1 MGACCDHLYTM
12 NAILS
17 FLRQVAIFISNP
29 FRAIGLEQLLLP
41 FRSLRNQVTYL
52 GRSLNPGPQF
62 RSLTGSLKAQGFNIG
77 SSTSYTRALIESM
90 QDWQLKREYAELEE
104 EAALST
110 SKGDY
115 SQIHLVHL
123 PTQQRTVVHI
133 GSSIGRSINEVVL
146 QRPTH
151 PEVRLQFTQ
160 VNPQR
165 YGAPF
170 MMEYVDGSAKIS
182 VDADDVTQLAPVSH
196 GSIVVIEKD
205 EYQCELYAY
214 GTLPPVAR
222 LNAGWITS
230 AGPVRPKNEDAVG
243 IFQHPRGYMFAIAD
257 GVGGGEA
264 GEQVSEFAIQY
275 MLATFNANIRHEI
288 PWDAIYREALKNINN
303 AVRTFSDL
311 SEFATAGTTLT
322 SLVVKGW
329 DAFICHVGDSRL
341 YYYNGGVL
349 RQITTDHSMTRMV
362 DDGRVN
368 ADGSPRRP
376 IKRLVLSKAIGKA
389 DAIEPDLITLRL
401 QPGDRFI
408 LCSDGMAER
417 VKLEEMQKLLQD
429 VPPHRLPERLMT
441 LANERYNSDNIS
453 VIVLEVTSKA
463 LFRDNWRATS
473 SDRVYT
479 NYDAR
484 WPLKLTPMNKPRTA
498 TGAVRNGCVRLL
510 MLIAV
515 VMAAAW
521 IGLSLYPTVTNV
533 YGPTVTPTIT
543 LTPAPTFT
551 RTPTATPTAT
561 VTRTPTP
568 TATATLVPTS
578 TLNPVPTSTLAE
590 LNARPNSLTAPDS
603 SGQL

>member
-1 MGACCDHLYTM
+1 M

-17 FLRQVAIFISNP
+17 FFRQIIVFISNP
-29 FRAIGLEQLLLP
+29 FRAIGVDQLLMPL
-41 FRSLRNQVTYL
+41 RSLRSQVSYIS
-52 GRSLNPGPQF
+52 RSLNPGMYF
-62 RSLTGSLKAQGFNIG
+62 RGVTGSLKARGMNVG
-77 SSTSYTRALIESM
+77 GATPYTRALIESM

-104 EAALST
+104 EAAAGAA
-110 SKGDY
+110 KGDY

-170 MMEYVDGSAKIS
+170 MMEYVDGAAKIS
-182 VDADDVTQLAPVSH
+182 VDADDVTQMAPVSH
-196 GSIVVIEKD
+196 GSIVVIDKD

-230 AGPVRPKNEDAVG
+230 SGPVRPQNEDAVG

-264 GEQVSEFAIQY
+264 GELVSEFAVQY
-275 MLATFNANIRHEI
+275 MLATFNANIRYDI

-303 AVRTFSDL
+303 AVRTFSNL
-311 SEFATAGTTLT
+311 SDFATAGTTLT
-322 SLVVKGW
+322 SLVIKGW

-362 DDGRVN
+362 DDGRLN
-368 ADGSPRRP
+368 EDGSPRRP

-417 VKLEEMQKLLQD
+417 VKLEEMQKLLQE

-463 LFRDNWRATS
+463 LFRDNWRALP
-473 SDRVYT
+473 SDRVYA

-484 WPLKLTPMNKPRTA
+484 WPLKLTPMNKPRTQ
-498 TGAVRNGCVRLL
+498 TGAARSGCVRLL
-510 MLIAV
+510 IALAV
-515 VMAAAW
+515 LAAAVW
-521 IGLSLYPTVTNV
+521 LGLTLNRAASSV
-533 YGPTVTPTIT
+533 YGPTPTPTMT
-543 LTPAPTFT
+543 LTPTATLT
-551 RTPTATPTAT
+551 RTPTVTPSATITS
-561 VTRTPTP
+561 TPTP
-568 TATATLVPTS
+568 TATETLVPTS

-590 LNARPNSLTAPDS
+590 LNAGSHSLAVPAP

>member
-1 MGACCDHLYTM
+1 M

-17 FLRQVAIFISNP
+17 FLRQVALFISNP
-29 FRAIGLEQLLLP
+29 FRAMGMDQLLLP
-41 FRSLRNQVTYL
+41 FRSFRNQITYL
-52 GRSLNPGPQF
+52 GRSLNPGPQ
-62 RSLTGSLKAQGFNIG
+62 LKGITGSLKARGLDVG
-77 SSTSYTRALIESM
+77 GATPYTRALIESM
-90 QDWQLKREYAELEE
+90 QDWQLKREYAEIEE
-104 EAALST
+104 EAAS
-110 SKGDY
+110 SAAKGDY

-123 PTQQRTVVHI
+123 PTQQRTVIHI

-170 MMEYVDGSAKIS
+170 MMEYVDGAAKIS

-230 AGPVRPKNEDAVG
+230 SGPVRPQNEDAVG

-264 GEQVSEFAIQY
+264 GELVSEFAIQY

-303 AVRTFSDL
+303 AVRTFSNL

-322 SLVVKGW
+322 SLVIKGW

-362 DDGRVN
+362 DDGRLN
-368 ADGSPRRP
+368 EDGTPRRP

-417 VKLEEMQKLLQD
+417 VKLEEMQKLLVE
-429 VPPHRLPERLMT
+429 VPPHRLPEQLMT
-441 LANERYNSDNIS
+441 LANERYNSDNVS

-463 LFRDNWRATS
+463 LFRDNWRATPS
-473 SDRVYT
+473 ARVYT

-484 WPLKLTPMNKPRTA
+484 WPLKLTPMNKPRTQ
-498 TGAVRNGCVRLL
+498 TGAARNGCVRLL
-510 MLIAV
+510 IALV
-515 VMAAAW
+515 VLAGAIW
-521 IGLSLYPTVTNV
+521 LGLTLNQTVNSV
-533 YGPTVTPTIT
+533 N
-543 LTPAPTFT
+543 A
-551 RTPTATPTAT
+551 PTATPTLTLTPTVTAT
-561 VTRTPTP
+561 RTPTVTPSATITRTPTP
-568 TATATLVPTS
+568 TATATLIPTS

-590 LNARPNSLTAPDS
+590 LNARTHPGAAPEL

>member
-1 MGACCDHLYTM
+1 M

-17 FLRQVAIFISNP
+17 FLRQIAVFISNP
-29 FRAIGLEQLLLP
+29 FRGLGLDQLLLP
-41 FRSLRNQVTYL
+41 FRSVRNQLSYL
-52 GRSLNPGPQF
+52 SRSLNPGPQF
-62 RSLTGSLKAQGFNIG
+62 RSLTGSLKARGMDVSG
-77 SSTSYTRALIESM
+77 SSSYTRALMESM
-90 QDWQLKREYAELEE
+90 QDWQLKREYAEIEE
-104 EAALST
+104 EAAASAA
-110 SKGDY
+110 KGDY
-115 SQIHLVHL
+115 SQSHLIHI
-123 PTQQRTVVHI
+123 PTQQRTVVQI

-160 VNPQR
+160 VNVQR

-170 MMEYVDGSAKIS
+170 MMEYVDGGARIS
-182 VDADDVTQLAPVSH
+182 VDADDVAQLAPISH

-222 LNAGWITS
+222 LNAGWITA
-230 AGPVRPKNEDAVG
+230 AGPVRPQNEDAVG

-264 GEQVSEFAIQY
+264 GELVSEFAIQY
-275 MLATFNANIRHEI
+275 LLATFNANIRHDI
-288 PWDAIYREALKNINN
+288 AWDAIYREALKNINN
-303 AVRTFSDL
+303 AVRSFSHL
-311 SEFATAGTTLT
+311 SDFATAGTTLT
-322 SLVVKGW
+322 CLVIKGW

-349 RQITTDHSMTRMV
+349 RQLTTDHSMTRMV
-362 DDGRVN
+362 DDGRLN
-368 ADGSPRRP
+368 EDGSPRRP

-417 VKLEEMQKLLQD
+417 IKLEEMQKLLLE
-429 VPPHRLPERLMT
+429 VPPNRLPEHLMT

-463 LFRDNWRATS
+463 LFRDGWRALA

-484 WPLKLTPMNKPRTA
+484 WSLKLTPMNKPRTV
-498 TGAVRNGCVRLL
+498 TGAARNGCVRLL
-510 MLIAV
+510 IGLAV
-515 VMAAAW
+515 LAAAIW
-521 IGLSLYPTVTNV
+521 IGLALNQAASSVYSPNPTSTLMSTLAPTMTLTRT
-533 YGPTVTPTIT
+533 PTVTPSATI
-543 LTPAPTFT
+543 
-551 RTPTATPTAT
+551 
-561 VTRTPTP
+561 TRTPTP
-568 TATATLVPTS
+568 TATATLIPTS

-590 LNARPNSLTAPDS
+590 LDARSNSSAVPDL